1 MNKTNHPLEQEEVM
15 AYLDG
20 ELPTDRA
27 STVAAHLERC
37 GDCQGVAA
45 DFQGVSRRLMAWQVE
60 SAGTGVSEG
69 LTTALDERVRKPKAA
84 RTWRAFLGGR
94 VSPWGL
100 GLVGVSVALLLVVS
114 LVPPLHKAHMR
125 ALPALQVRVPRDV
138 ARIPMIARTSQ
149 LTLTTS
155 EFDKSRSGLEDILK
169 RHSGY
174 VGQLNT
180 SAPTGAGRVL
190 EAVLRVPADQLEAVM
205 SELKKLGRVESESQ
219 TGEEVTQQYI
229 DLEARLSNARN
240 AEQRLTD
247 ILRQRTGK
255 LADVLA
261 VELEIDRVRGEIER
275 MDAEKK
281 NLTTRVTFATVTVKI
296 AEDYKAELHAAPDST
311 PTRFRNA
318 AVEGYRSMVEGVFS
332 LVLFLLSYGPSLL
345 VWGGLL
351 FLLVLILRKRLRRA

>member
-1 MNKTNHPLEQEEVM
+1 
-15 AYLDG
+15 
-20 ELPTDRA
+20 
-27 STVAAHLERC
+27 
-37 GDCQGVAA
+37 
-45 DFQGVSRRLMAWQVE
+45 
-60 SAGTGVSEG
+60 
-69 LTTALDERVRKPKAA
+69 
-84 RTWRAFLGGR
+84 
-94 VSPWGL
+94 
-100 GLVGVSVALLLVVS
+100 
-114 LVPPLHKAHMR
+114 
-125 ALPALQVRVPRDV
+125 
-138 ARIPMIARTSQ
+138 
-149 LTLTTS
+149 
-155 EFDKSRSGLEDILK
+155 
-169 RHSGY
+169 
-174 VGQLNT
+174 
-180 SAPTGAGRVL
+180 
-190 EAVLRVPADQLEAVM
+190 VPADQLEAVM

-247 ILRQRTGK
+247 ILRQRAGK

-275 MDAEKK
+275 MDGEKK
-281 NLTTRVTFATVTVKI
+281 NLTNRVTFATVTVKI

>member
-1 MNKTNHPLEQEEVM
+1 
-15 AYLDG
+15 
-20 ELPTDRA
+20 
-27 STVAAHLERC
+27 
-37 GDCQGVAA
+37 
-45 DFQGVSRRLMAWQVE
+45 
-60 SAGTGVSEG
+60 
-69 LTTALDERVRKPKAA
+69 
-84 RTWRAFLGGR
+84 
-94 VSPWGL
+94 
-100 GLVGVSVALLLVVS
+100 
-114 LVPPLHKAHMR
+114 
-125 ALPALQVRVPRDV
+125 
-138 ARIPMIARTSQ
+138 MIARTSQ
-149 LTLTTS
+149 LTLTTT
-155 EFDKSRSGLEDILK
+155 EFDKSRGGLEDILK

-174 VGQLNT
+174 VGRLNT

-190 EAVLRVPADQLEAVM
+190 EAVLRVPADKLEAVM

-219 TGEEVTQQYI
+219 TGEEVTQQHI

-261 VELEIDRVRGEIER
+261 VELQIDRVRGEIER

-318 AVEGYRSMVEGVFS
+318 AVEGYRSMVDGVFS

-345 VWGGLL
+345 IWGGLL
-351 FLLVLILRKRLRRA
+351 FLLVRILRKRLRRA